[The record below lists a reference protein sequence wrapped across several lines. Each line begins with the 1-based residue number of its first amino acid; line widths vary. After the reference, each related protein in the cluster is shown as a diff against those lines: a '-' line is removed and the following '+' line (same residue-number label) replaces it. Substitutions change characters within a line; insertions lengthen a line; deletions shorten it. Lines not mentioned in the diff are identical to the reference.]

1 MKISQFAS
9 RDSMLKA
16 ASVAVYIAVVV
27 MAIALTWS
35 AASAVGDARDS
46 VSAAETMLAELEGRS
61 ALAHRDQ
68 LSPLQGAPAGSP
80 FLQGETLNVAA
91 ASLLQRVGAAVQR
104 VNGNV
109 VSSQV
114 DLNDARAKQGWV
126 GLVVSCEIEQ
136 ASLQPLL
143 YDIESG
149 MPFLFVDQLVIQT
162 PTLGTGNSHMKIV
175 LAVSGQ
181 WWSRR

>member
-1 MKISQFAS
+1 MKISQVAN

-16 ASVAVYIAVVV
+16 ASVAGYLAVVAI
-27 MAIALTWS
+27 AIALTWS
-35 AASAVGDARDS
+35 AAAAVGDARAS
-46 VSAAETMLAELEGRS
+46 VSAAETMLAELEGRT
-61 ALAHRDQ
+61 APGRRDQ
-68 LSPLQGAPAGSP
+68 FSPLQGAPAGSP

-91 ASLLQRVGAAVQR
+91 ASLLQRVGAAVHR

-109 VSSQV
+109 LSSQV

-149 MPFLFVDQLVIQT
+149 MPFLFIDQLVAQT
-162 PTLGTGNSHMKIV
+162 PPLGTGNSRMKIV

-181 WWSRR
+181 WWSKK